1 MHFIPVILQQSN
13 DRASAAFLYLAK
25 SGWSSYSIEKVASK
39 YFLQRRDIASALF
52 IINQNVQENPES
64 IWCRI
69 YYMGTHVIA
78 EESWSLTS
86 AVENKI

>member
-1 MHFIPVILQQSN
+1 MHFISVILQQSN

-25 SGWSSYSIEKVASK
+25 SGCSSVSYSIEKVASK

-64 IWCRI
+64 I
-69 YYMGTHVIA
+69 
-78 EESWSLTS
+78 
-86 AVENKI
+86 